1 MICWRIFCAN
11 STWCR
16 QTRQAVW
23 VFLFFTGRDY
33 RASLWPGAWS
43 EWPCV
48 LKWSAAVVGQAAWRL
63 QKENLKFAGA
73 GFGSSFIFA
82 WRLWLSGYLQIV
94 QNGKKDPCHESRGP
108 RIIQQYS
115 LFSSSRFQAVH
126 IETLVTNN
134 IVVAIV
140 IDLYAWTHS
149 AGFAA
154 IIRQ

>member
-1 MICWRIFCAN
+1 M
-11 STWCR
+11 
-16 QTRQAVW
+16 
-23 VFLFFTGRDY
+23 
-33 RASLWPGAWS
+33 
-43 EWPCV
+43 
-48 LKWSAAVVGQAAWRL
+48 VGQAAWRL

-126 IETLVTNN
+126 IETLVTND

-140 IDLYAWTHS
+140 IDLYAGTHP